1 MHTRLIDKHIG
12 FLSNPIYKKFGSEYT
27 VFWRAIANTIM
38 NKDNSY
44 TIEYKR
50 WDHVVITAQLIIAS
64 VVFVIE
70 ILNNILLYVTRSQ
83 GYGPDTIVQKL
94 LRYLILT
101 TVINFGMLMLSIIV
115 EKKVTDEIKK
125 RYLLM
130 SLTTLICTD
139 VAFSHYQ
146 FAETLAIF
154 VIPIVICILYEDD
167 ALTIFTT
174 CISTL
179 GNLVAICARAVDVGY
194 NKDIGPEAVI
204 ALALPISIMIFAK
217 LITNTLRERRNAVKD
232 AVIRAEKSNAA
243 AEKMALSFKM
253 LETLAGT
260 IDAKDK
266 YTNGHSM
273 RVAIYATRLAE
284 ELGWDQERI
293 EKLRYE
299 ALLHDIGKI
308 GVPDAILNKPSRL
321 TDVEFDLIKSH
332 TVVGA
337 DILKNMVAVPN
348 ATEVARY
355 HHERFDGRGYP
366 SNVSGNSIP
375 INARVVCIA
384 DSFDAMSSDRIY
396 RKALTREVIRDEL
409 INGRGTQFDPEL
421 LDVFLNLYEE
431 HKLDNVIAMVFES
444 ENNAEQKYVM
454 EDIEN
459 VLRKVTEMEEHKN
472 SLYEFDK
479 FYKYMRN
486 IGLRYNRSIEVISIE
501 IVKIDLNNLGDIGED
516 ISDILQIAIRK
527 NIRAV
532 DVYYKYSV
540 SKHMLILL
548 DAGVDNVD
556 IIQQRILFDFNS
568 NILSE
573 GYTLRFSLNESIDSR
588 K

>member
-1 MHTRLIDKHIG
+1 
-12 FLSNPIYKKFGSEYT
+12 
-27 VFWRAIANTIM
+27 M

-50 WDHVVITAQLIIAS
+50 WDNVVITAQLIIAS
-64 VVFVIE
+64 VVCVIE
-70 ILNNILLYVTRSQ
+70 IVNNTLLYVTRSQ

-101 TVINFGMLMLSIIV
+101 TVFNFGMLILSKIV
-115 EKKVTDEIKK
+115 EKKVTDDIKK

-130 SLTTLICTD
+130 TFTTLICTD

-146 FAETLAIF
+146 FAVTLAIF
-154 VIPIVICILYEDD
+154 VIPIVISILYEDGK
-167 ALTIFTT
+167 LTTFTT
-174 CISTL
+174 IISTV
-179 GNLVAICARAVDVGY
+179 GSLVAIFARATDAEY
-194 NKDIGPEAVI
+194 NRDIGPEALI
-204 ALALPISIMIFAK
+204 ALALPLSVMVFAK
-217 LITNTLRERRNAVKD
+217 LITKTLRERRNAVKE

-273 RVAIYATRLAE
+273 RVATYATRLAE

-308 GVPDAILNKPSRL
+308 GVPDAILNKPSKL

-348 ATEVARY
+348 ATEVSRY

-366 SNVSGNSIP
+366 SKISGNAIP
-375 INARVVCIA
+375 INARMVCIA

-396 RKALTREVIRDEL
+396 RKALKREVIIEEL
-409 INGRGTQFDPEL
+409 IKGRGTQFDPEL
-421 LDVFLNLYEE
+421 LDVFLKLYEE
-431 HKLDNVIAMVFES
+431 HKLDNEIAMVFDT
-444 ENNAEQKYVM
+444 ENSTEQKYVM

-459 VLRKVTEMEEHKN
+459 VLRKVTEMEEQKS

-486 IGLRYNRSIEVISIE
+486 IGLRYNRSIEVISVE
-501 IVKIDLNNLGDIGED
+501 IAKTASEDSGDIDNE

-532 DVYYKYSV
+532 DVYYKYSA

-548 DAGVDNVD
+548 DAGIDNIDV
-556 IIQQRILFDFNS
+556 IQQRILFDFNS

-573 GYTLRFSLNESIDSR
+573 GYTLQFSLNESIES
-588 K
+588 KK

>member
-1 MHTRLIDKHIG
+1 
-12 FLSNPIYKKFGSEYT
+12 
-27 VFWRAIANTIM
+27 M

-50 WDHVVITAQLIIAS
+50 WDNVVITAQLIIAS
-64 VVFVIE
+64 VVCVIE
-70 ILNNILLYVTRSQ
+70 IANNTLLYVTRSQ
-83 GYGPDTIVQKL
+83 GYGPDTILQKL

-101 TVINFGMLMLSIIV
+101 TVINFGMVILSKIV
-115 EKKVTDEIKK
+115 EKKVTDDIKK

-130 SLTTLICTD
+130 TFTTLICTD

-146 FAETLAIF
+146 FAVTLAIF
-154 VIPIVICILYEDD
+154 VIPIVISILYEDGK
-167 ALTIFTT
+167 LTTFTT
-174 CISTL
+174 IISTV
-179 GNLVAICARAVDVGY
+179 GSLVAIFARAIDVEY
-194 NKDIGPEAVI
+194 NKDIGPEAII
-204 ALALPISIMIFAK
+204 ALSLPLSVMVFAK
-217 LITNTLRERRNAVKD
+217 LITKTLRERRNAVKE

-273 RVAIYATRLAE
+273 RVATYATRLAE

-308 GVPDAILNKPSRL
+308 GVPDAILNKPSKL

-366 SNVSGNSIP
+366 SKISGNAIP
-375 INARVVCIA
+375 INARMVCIA

-396 RKALTREVIRDEL
+396 RKALKREVIIEEL
-409 INGRGTQFDPEL
+409 VKGRGTQFDPEL
-421 LDVFLNLYEE
+421 LDVFLKLYEE
-431 HKLDNVIAMVFES
+431 HKLDNEIAMVFDT
-444 ENNAEQKYVM
+444 ENSTEQKYVM

-459 VLRKVTEMEEHKN
+459 VLRKVTEMEEQKS

-486 IGLRYNRSIEVISIE
+486 IGLRYNRSIEVISVE
-501 IVKIDLNNLGDIGED
+501 IAKTVSEDSGDIDNE

-532 DVYYKYSV
+532 DVYYKYSA

-548 DAGVDNVD
+548 DAGIDNIDV
-556 IIQQRILFDFNS
+556 IQQRILFDFNS

-573 GYTLRFSLNESIDSR
+573 DYTLQFSLNESIES
-588 K
+588 KK

>member
-1 MHTRLIDKHIG
+1 MNNDK
-12 FLSNPIYKKFGSEYT
+12 
-27 VFWRAIANTIM
+27 
-38 NKDNSY
+38 SY
-44 TIEYKR
+44 TIEYER
-50 WDHVVITAQLIIAS
+50 WDQVVITAQLIIAS
-64 VVFVIE
+64 VVCVIE
-70 ILNNILLYVTRSQ
+70 ILNNTLLYVTRSQ
-83 GYGPDTIVQKL
+83 GYGPDTIVEKL
-94 LRYLILT
+94 LRYLVVT
-101 TVINFGMLMLSIIV
+101 TVFNFGMVILSKIV
-115 EKKVTDEIKK
+115 EKRFDDDIEK

-130 SLTTLICTD
+130 FLTTLICTD

-146 FAETLAIF
+146 FAVTLAIF
-154 VIPIVICILYEDD
+154 VIPIVISILYEDGQ
-167 ALTIFTT
+167 LTTFTT
-174 CISTL
+174 IISTV
-179 GNLVAICARAVDVGY
+179 GDLVAILARAMDPEY

-204 ALALPISIMIFAK
+204 ALALPISVMVFAR
-217 LITNTLRERRNAVKD
+217 LITKTLFERRNAVKE

-284 ELGWDQERI
+284 ELGWEQERI

-308 GVPDAILNKPSRL
+308 GVPDAILNKPSKL

-366 SNVSGNSIP
+366 SNISGSAIP
-375 INARVVCIA
+375 MNARIVCIA

-396 RKALTREVIRDEL
+396 RKALTREVIREEL
-409 INGRGTQFDPEL
+409 IKGRGTQFDPEL
-421 LDVFLNLYEE
+421 LDVFLGLFEG
-431 HKLDNVIAMVFES
+431 HKLDNVIAMVFEP
-444 ENNAEQKYVM
+444 EHNNEQKYVM

-459 VLRKVTEMEEHKN
+459 VIRKVTEMEEHKN

-501 IVKIDLNNLGDIGED
+501 IVKEDSTVSHDIDDE
-516 ISDILQIAIRK
+516 ISDVLQIAIRK

-548 DAGVDNVD
+548 DAGIDNID

-573 GYTLRFSLNESIDSR
+573 GFTLHFSLNESIESN

>member
-1 MHTRLIDKHIG
+1 MEKDK
-12 FLSNPIYKKFGSEYT
+12 
-27 VFWRAIANTIM
+27 
-38 NKDNSY
+38 SY

-50 WDHVVITAQLIIAS
+50 WDSVVIRAQLIIAS
-64 VVFVIE
+64 VVCVIE
-70 ILNNILLYVTRSQ
+70 ILNNTLLYVTRSQ

-101 TVINFGMLMLSIIV
+101 TVFNFGMLILSVIV
-115 EKKVTDEIKK
+115 EKKVKDDFNK

-130 SLTTLICTD
+130 ILTTLMCTD

-146 FAETLAIF
+146 FAVTLAIF
-154 VIPIVICILYEDD
+154 VIPIVISILYEDVS
-167 ALTIFTT
+167 LTVFTT
-174 CISTL
+174 VISTI
-179 GNLVAICARAVDVGY
+179 GNLVAIIARAKDAGY

-204 ALALPISIMIFAK
+204 ALALPISVMFFARMI
-217 LITNTLRERRNAVKD
+217 TRTLRERREAVKE
-232 AVIRAEKSNAA
+232 AVIRAEKSNAT

-273 RVAIYATRLAE
+273 RVAIYSTRLAE
-284 ELGWDQERI
+284 ELGWDEERI

-308 GVPDAILNKPSRL
+308 GVPDAILNKPSKL

-337 DILKNMVAVPN
+337 EILKNMVAVPN
-348 ATEVARY
+348 AAEVARY

-366 SNVSGNSIP
+366 SNISGSAIP
-375 INARVVCIA
+375 INARIVCIA

-396 RKALTREVIRDEL
+396 RKALKREVIIDEL
-409 INGRGTQFDPEL
+409 VKGRGTQFDPEL
-421 LDVFLNLYEE
+421 LDVFLNLYEN
-431 HKLDNVIAMVFES
+431 HKLDNEIAMVFEP
-444 ENNAEQKYVM
+444 ENNTEQKYVM
-454 EDIEN
+454 EDIET
-459 VLRKVTEMEEHKN
+459 VLRKVTEMEEQKN

-486 IGLRYNRSIEVISIE
+486 IGLRYNRSIEVVSIE
-501 IVKIDLNNLGDIGED
+501 IVKDSSECNVDIDEE

-548 DAGVDNVD
+548 DAGIDNIG

-573 GYTLRFSLNESIDSR
+573 GYTLKFLLNESIES
-588 K
+588 KK

>member
-1 MHTRLIDKHIG
+1 MNSDK
-12 FLSNPIYKKFGSEYT
+12 
-27 VFWRAIANTIM
+27 
-38 NKDNSY
+38 SY

-50 WDHVVITAQLIIAS
+50 WDNVVITAQLIIAS
-64 VVFVIE
+64 VVCVIE
-70 ILNNILLYVTRSQ
+70 ILNNTLLYVTRSQ

-94 LRYLILT
+94 LRYLVLT
-101 TVINFGMLMLSIIV
+101 TVFNFGMLILSKIV
-115 EKKVTDEIKK
+115 EKKVTDDITK

-130 SLTTLICTD
+130 LLTTLICTD

-146 FAETLAIF
+146 FAVTLAIF
-154 VIPIVICILYEDD
+154 VIPIVISILYEDGK
-167 ALTIFTT
+167 LTVFTT
-174 CISTL
+174 VISTV
-179 GNLVAICARAVDVGY
+179 GNLVAIYARAVDAEY

-204 ALALPISIMIFAK
+204 ALSLPISILVFAR
-217 LITNTLRERRNAVKD
+217 LITKTLRERRNAVKE

-273 RVAIYATRLAE
+273 RVATYATRLAE

-308 GVPDAILNKPSRL
+308 GVPDAILNKPSKL

-375 INARVVCIA
+375 INARIVCIA

-396 RKALTREVIRDEL
+396 RKALKREIILDEL
-409 INGRGTQFDPEL
+409 IKGKGTQFDPEL
-421 LDVFLNLYEE
+421 LDVFLKLYEE
-431 HKLDNVIAMVFES
+431 HKLDNVITMAFES
-444 ENNAEQKYVM
+444 ENNTEQKYVM
-454 EDIEN
+454 DDIES
-459 VLRKVTEMEEHKN
+459 VLRKVTEMEEQKN
-472 SLYEFDK
+472 SFYEFDK

-501 IVKIDLNNLGDIGED
+501 IIKADSGNSFDICEE

-532 DVYYKYSV
+532 DVYYQYST

-548 DAGVDNVD
+548 DAGIDNID

-573 GYTLRFSLNESIDSR
+573 GYALQFSLNESIES
-588 K
+588 KK

>member
-1 MHTRLIDKHIG
+1 
-12 FLSNPIYKKFGSEYT
+12 
-27 VFWRAIANTIM
+27 M
-38 NKDNSY
+38 NKEKSY

-50 WDHVVITAQLIIAS
+50 WDNVVITAQLIIAS
-64 VVFVIE
+64 VVCVIE

-83 GYGPDTIVQKL
+83 GYAPDTIVSKL
-94 LRYLILT
+94 IRYLFITSL
-101 TVINFGMLMLSIIV
+101 INFGMLILSIIA
-115 EKKVTDEIKK
+115 EKKVEDDNKK

-130 SLTTLICTD
+130 FLTTLICTD

-146 FAETLAIF
+146 FAVTLAIF
-154 VIPIVICILYEDD
+154 VIPVVISILYEDGN
-167 ALTIFTT
+167 LTTFTT
-174 CISTL
+174 VISTA
-179 GNLVAICARAVDVGY
+179 GNIVAIIARASDAEY

-204 ALALPISIMIFAK
+204 ALALPISVMVFAK
-217 LITNTLRERRNAVKD
+217 LITRTLRERRDALKE

-284 ELGWDQERI
+284 KLGWDQERI
-293 EKLRYE
+293 ERLRYE

-308 GVPDAILNKPSRL
+308 GVPDAILNKPARL

-348 ATEVARY
+348 AAEVARY
-355 HHERFDGRGYP
+355 HHERYDGKGYP
-366 SNVSGNSIP
+366 SNISGSEIP
-375 INARVVCIA
+375 VNARIVCIA

-396 RKALTREVIRDEL
+396 RKALKREVIREEL

-421 LDVFLNLYEE
+421 LDAFLELYDE
-431 HKLDNVIAMVFES
+431 HKLDNVVVMVFETEKTS
-444 ENNAEQKYVM
+444 EQRYVLD
-454 EDIEN
+454 DIET
-459 VLRKVTEMEEHKN
+459 VIRKVTEMEEQKN

-501 IVKIDLNNLGDIGED
+501 IEKADSESIHDIDEE
-516 ISDILQIAIRK
+516 ISDILQVAIRK

-532 DVYYKYSV
+532 DVYYKYSA

-548 DAGVDNVD
+548 DAGVDNIDV
-556 IIQQRILFDFNS
+556 IQQRILFDFNS
-568 NILSE
+568 NLLSE
-573 GYTLRFSLNESIDSR
+573 GYVLKFSLNESIES
-588 K
+588 KK

>member
-1 MHTRLIDKHIG
+1 
-12 FLSNPIYKKFGSEYT
+12 
-27 VFWRAIANTIM
+27 M

-50 WDHVVITAQLIIAS
+50 WDNVVITAQLIIAS
-64 VVFVIE
+64 VVCVIE
-70 ILNNILLYVTRSQ
+70 IANNTLLYVTRSQ

-101 TVINFGMLMLSIIV
+101 TVFNFGMLILSKIV
-115 EKKVTDEIKK
+115 EKKVTDDNKK

-130 SLTTLICTD
+130 TFTTLICTD

-146 FAETLAIF
+146 FAVTLAIF
-154 VIPIVICILYEDD
+154 VIPIVISILYEDGK
-167 ALTIFTT
+167 LTTFTT
-174 CISTL
+174 IISTV
-179 GNLVAICARAVDVGY
+179 GSLVAIFARATDAEY
-194 NKDIGPEAVI
+194 NKDIGPEALI
-204 ALALPISIMIFAK
+204 ALALPLSVMVFAK
-217 LITNTLRERRNAVKD
+217 LITKTLRERRNAVKE

-273 RVAIYATRLAE
+273 RVATYATRLAE

-308 GVPDAILNKPSRL
+308 GVPDAILNKPSKL

-366 SNVSGNSIP
+366 SKISGNAIP
-375 INARVVCIA
+375 INARMVCIA

-396 RKALTREVIRDEL
+396 RKALKREVIIEEL
-409 INGRGTQFDPEL
+409 VKGRGTQFDPEL
-421 LDVFLNLYEE
+421 LDVFLKLYEE
-431 HKLDNVIAMVFES
+431 HKLDNEIAMVFDT
-444 ENNAEQKYVM
+444 ENSTEQKYVM

-459 VLRKVTEMEEHKN
+459 VLRKVTEMEEQKS

-486 IGLRYNRSIEVISIE
+486 IGLRYNRSIEVISVE
-501 IVKIDLNNLGDIGED
+501 IAKIASEDSGDIDNE

-532 DVYYKYSV
+532 DVYYKYSA

-548 DAGVDNVD
+548 DAGIDNIDV
-556 IIQQRILFDFNS
+556 IQQRILFDFNS

-573 GYTLRFSLNESIDSR
+573 GYTLQFSLNESIES
-588 K
+588 KK

>member
-1 MHTRLIDKHIG
+1 MDKD
-12 FLSNPIYKKFGSEYT
+12 K
-27 VFWRAIANTIM
+27 
-38 NKDNSY
+38 SY
-44 TIEYKR
+44 AIEYKR
-50 WDHVVITAQLIIAS
+50 WDQVVITAQLIIAS
-64 VVFVIE
+64 VVCVIE
-70 ILNNILLYVTRSQ
+70 ILNNTLLYVTRSQ
-83 GYGPDTIVQKL
+83 GYGPDTIVEKL
-94 LRYLILT
+94 IRYLLIT
-101 TVINFGMLMLSIIV
+101 TVFNFGMLVISIII
-115 EKKVTDEIKK
+115 EKKVSDEIKK

-130 SLTTLICTD
+130 LLTTLICTD

-146 FAETLAIF
+146 FAVTLAIF
-154 VIPIVICILYEDD
+154 VIPIVISILYEDGE
-167 ALTIFTT
+167 LTTFTT
-174 CISTL
+174 VISTV
-179 GNLVAICARAVDVGY
+179 GNLMAIFARAADAEY

-204 ALALPISIMIFAK
+204 ALSLPISVMVFAR
-217 LITNTLRERRNAVKD
+217 LIIKTLYERRNAVKD
-232 AVIRAEKSNAA
+232 AVIRAEKLNAA
-243 AEKMALSFKM
+243 AEKMSLSFKM

-273 RVAIYATRLAE
+273 RVAIYATKLAE
-284 ELGWDQERI
+284 ELGWDKERI

-308 GVPDAILNKPSRL
+308 GVPDAILNKPSKL

-375 INARVVCIA
+375 VNARIVCIA

-396 RKALTREVIRDEL
+396 RKALSRETIREEL
-409 INGRGTQFDPEL
+409 IKGRGTQFDPEF
-421 LDVFLNLYEE
+421 LDVFLKLLEG
-431 HKLDNVIAMVFES
+431 HKLDNVIAMVFET
-444 ENNAEQKYVM
+444 EKNAEQKYVM
-454 EDIEN
+454 DDIET

-472 SLYEFDK
+472 SFYEFDK

-486 IGLRYNRSIEVISIE
+486 IGLRYNHSIEVISIDIEKADSKSSYSIDEE
-501 IVKIDLNNLGDIGED
+501 IADM
-516 ISDILQIAIRK
+516 LQIAIRK

-540 SKHMLILL
+540 SRHMLILL
-548 DAGVDNVD
+548 DAGVDNID

-573 GYTLRFSLNESIDSR
+573 DYILKFSLNESIES
-588 K
+588 KK

>member
-1 MHTRLIDKHIG
+1 
-12 FLSNPIYKKFGSEYT
+12 
-27 VFWRAIANTIM
+27 M
-38 NKDNSY
+38 NKEKSY
-44 TIEYKR
+44 AIEYKR
-50 WDHVVITAQLIIAS
+50 WDNVVITAQLIIAS
-64 VVFVIE
+64 VVCVIE

-83 GYGPDTIVQKL
+83 GYAPDTIVSKL
-94 LRYLILT
+94 IRYLFITSL
-101 TVINFGMLMLSIIV
+101 INFGMLILSIIA
-115 EKKVTDEIKK
+115 EKKVEDDNKK

-130 SLTTLICTD
+130 FLTTLICTD

-146 FAETLAIF
+146 FAVTLAIF
-154 VIPIVICILYEDD
+154 VIPVVISILYEDGN
-167 ALTIFTT
+167 LTTFTT
-174 CISTL
+174 VISTA
-179 GNLVAICARAVDVGY
+179 GNIVAIIARASDAEY

-204 ALALPISIMIFAK
+204 ALALPISVMVFAK
-217 LITNTLRERRNAVKD
+217 LITRTLRERRDALKE

-284 ELGWDQERI
+284 KLGWDQERI
-293 EKLRYE
+293 ERLRYE

-308 GVPDAILNKPSRL
+308 GVPDAILNKPARL

-348 ATEVARY
+348 AAEVARY
-355 HHERFDGRGYP
+355 HHERYDGKGYP
-366 SNVSGNSIP
+366 SNISGSEIP
-375 INARVVCIA
+375 VNARIVCIA

-396 RKALTREVIRDEL
+396 RKALKREVIREEL

-421 LDVFLNLYEE
+421 LDAFLELYDE
-431 HKLDNVIAMVFES
+431 HKLDNVVVMVFETEKTS
-444 ENNAEQKYVM
+444 EQRYVLD
-454 EDIEN
+454 DIET
-459 VLRKVTEMEEHKN
+459 VIRKVTEMEEQKN

-501 IVKIDLNNLGDIGED
+501 IEKADSESIHDIDEE
-516 ISDILQIAIRK
+516 ISDILQVAIRK

-532 DVYYKYSV
+532 DVYYKYSA

-548 DAGVDNVD
+548 DAGVDNIDV
-556 IIQQRILFDFNS
+556 IQQRILFDFNS
-568 NILSE
+568 NLLSE
-573 GYTLRFSLNESIDSR
+573 GYVLKFSLNESIES
-588 K
+588 KK

>member
-1 MHTRLIDKHIG
+1 
-12 FLSNPIYKKFGSEYT
+12 
-27 VFWRAIANTIM
+27 M

-50 WDHVVITAQLIIAS
+50 WDNVVITAQLIIAS
-64 VVFVIE
+64 VVCVIE
-70 ILNNILLYVTRSQ
+70 IANNTLLYVTRSQ

-101 TVINFGMLMLSIIV
+101 TVFNFGMLILSKIV
-115 EKKVTDEIKK
+115 EKKVTDDIKK

-130 SLTTLICTD
+130 TFTTLICTD

-146 FAETLAIF
+146 FAVTLAIF
-154 VIPIVICILYEDD
+154 VIPIVISILYEDGK
-167 ALTIFTT
+167 LTTFTT
-174 CISTL
+174 IISTV
-179 GNLVAICARAVDVGY
+179 GSLVAIFARATDAEY
-194 NKDIGPEAVI
+194 NKDIGPEALI
-204 ALALPISIMIFAK
+204 ALALPLSVMVFAK
-217 LITNTLRERRNAVKD
+217 LITKTLRERRNAVKE

-273 RVAIYATRLAE
+273 RVATYATRLAE

-308 GVPDAILNKPSRL
+308 GVPDAILNKPSKL

-366 SNVSGNSIP
+366 SKISGNAIP
-375 INARVVCIA
+375 INARMVCIA

-396 RKALTREVIRDEL
+396 RKALKREVIIEEL
-409 INGRGTQFDPEL
+409 VKGRGTQFDPEL
-421 LDVFLNLYEE
+421 LDVFLKLYEE
-431 HKLDNVIAMVFES
+431 HKLDNEIAMVFDT
-444 ENNAEQKYVM
+444 ENSTEQKYVM

-459 VLRKVTEMEEHKN
+459 VLRKVTEMEEQKS

-486 IGLRYNRSIEVISIE
+486 IGLRYNRSIEVISVE
-501 IVKIDLNNLGDIGED
+501 IAKTVSEDSGDIDNE

-532 DVYYKYSV
+532 DVYYKYSA

-548 DAGVDNVD
+548 DAGIDNIDV
-556 IIQQRILFDFNS
+556 IQQRILFDFNS

-573 GYTLRFSLNESIDSR
+573 GYTLQFSLNESIES
-588 K
+588 KK

>member
-1 MHTRLIDKHIG
+1 MDKD
-12 FLSNPIYKKFGSEYT
+12 K
-27 VFWRAIANTIM
+27 
-38 NKDNSY
+38 SY

-50 WDHVVITAQLIIAS
+50 WDQVVITAQLIIAS
-64 VVFVIE
+64 VVCVIE
-70 ILNNILLYVTRSQ
+70 ILNNTLLYVTRSQ

-101 TVINFGMLMLSIIV
+101 TVFNFGMLIISKIV
-115 EKKVTDEIKK
+115 EKKVTDDITK

-130 SLTTLICTD
+130 LLTTLICTD

-146 FAETLAIF
+146 FAVTLAIF
-154 VIPIVICILYEDD
+154 VIPIVISILYEDGK
-167 ALTIFTT
+167 LTVFTAI
-174 CISTL
+174 ISTV
-179 GNLVAICARAVDVGY
+179 GNLVAIFARATDAGY

-204 ALALPISIMIFAK
+204 ALALPISVMVFAR
-217 LITNTLRERRNAVKD
+217 LITRTLRERRNAVKE

-266 YTNGHSM
+266 YTNGHSL
-273 RVAIYATRLAE
+273 RVALYATRLAQ
-284 ELGWDQERI
+284 ELGWDEKRI

-308 GVPDAILNKPSRL
+308 GVPDAILNKPSKL
-321 TDVEFDLIKSH
+321 TDMEFDLIKSH

-348 ATEVARY
+348 ASEVARY

-366 SNVSGNSIP
+366 AGISGNEIP
-375 INARVVCIA
+375 INARIVCIA

-396 RKALTREVIRDEL
+396 RKALKREIITEEL
-409 INGRGTQFDPEL
+409 IKGRGTQFDTEL
-421 LDVFLNLYEE
+421 LDIFLNLYEE
-431 HKLDNVIAMVFES
+431 HKLDNEIAMVFEP
-444 ENNAEQKYVM
+444 ENSTEQRYVL

-459 VLRKVTEMEEHKN
+459 VLRKVTEMEEQKS

-501 IVKIDLNNLGDIGED
+501 IVQADTGFSCDIDEE

-532 DVYYKYSV
+532 DVYYKYSA

-548 DAGVDNVD
+548 DAGIDNID

-573 GYTLRFSLNESIDSR
+573 GYTLKFLLNESIES
-588 K
+588 KK

>member
-1 MHTRLIDKHIG
+1 M
-12 FLSNPIYKKFGSEYT
+12 
-27 VFWRAIANTIM
+27 
-38 NKDNSY
+38 
-44 TIEYKR
+44 
-50 WDHVVITAQLIIAS
+50 
-64 VVFVIE
+64 
-70 ILNNILLYVTRSQ
+70 
-83 GYGPDTIVQKL
+83 
-94 LRYLILT
+94 
-101 TVINFGMLMLSIIV
+101 
-115 EKKVTDEIKK
+115 
-125 RYLLM
+125 
-130 SLTTLICTD
+130 
-139 VAFSHYQ
+139 AFSHYQ
-146 FAETLAIF
+146 FSVTLAIF
-154 VIPIVICILYEDD
+154 VIPIVISILYEDGS
-167 ALTIFTT
+167 LIFFTAF
-174 CISTL
+174 ISTI
-179 GNLVAICARAVDVGY
+179 GNLVAIIARATDAEY
-194 NKDIGPEAVI
+194 NKDIGPEAII
-204 ALALPISIMIFAK
+204 ALAFPISVMAFAS
-217 LITNTLRERRNAVKD
+217 LITRTLRERRNAVKE
-232 AVIRAEKSNAA
+232 AVIRAEKSNAT

-284 ELGWDQERI
+284 ELGWDEERI

-308 GVPDAILNKPSRL
+308 GVPDAILNKPSKL

-337 DILKNMVAVPN
+337 EILKNMVAVPN

-355 HHERFDGRGYP
+355 HHERFDGKGYP
-366 SNVSGNSIP
+366 SNISGSSIP

-396 RKALTREVIRDEL
+396 RKALKREL
-409 INGRGTQFDPEL
+409 IIEELIKGRGTQFDPEL
-421 LDVFLNLYEE
+421 LDVFLSLYKE
-431 HKLDNVIAMVFES
+431 HKLDNVIAAVFETDDL
-444 ENNAEQKYVM
+444 NEQKYVM
-454 EDIEN
+454 EDIET
-459 VLRKVTEMEEHKN
+459 VLRKVTEMEEQKN

-486 IGLRYNRSIEVISIE
+486 IGLRYNRSIEVISIDILKAASE
-501 IVKIDLNNLGDIGED
+501 DSNNIDEE

-532 DVYYKYSV
+532 DVYYKYSA

-548 DAGVDNVD
+548 DAGIDNIDV
-556 IIQQRILFDFNS
+556 IQQRILFDFNS

-573 GYTLRFSLNESIDSR
+573 GYTLQFSLNESIESE

>member
-1 MHTRLIDKHIG
+1 MDKD
-12 FLSNPIYKKFGSEYT
+12 K
-27 VFWRAIANTIM
+27 
-38 NKDNSY
+38 SY
-44 TIEYKR
+44 TIEYAR
-50 WDHVVITAQLIIAS
+50 WDNVVITAQLIIAS
-64 VVFVIE
+64 LVCVIE
-70 ILNNILLYVTRSQ
+70 ILNNTLLYVTRSQ

-101 TVINFGMLMLSIIV
+101 TVFNFGMLILSKII
-115 EKKVTDEIKK
+115 EKKVVDDILK

-130 SLTTLICTD
+130 FFTTLICTD

-146 FAETLAIF
+146 FAVTLAIF
-154 VIPIVICILYEDD
+154 VIPVVISILYEDGK
-167 ALTIFTT
+167 LTIFTT
-174 CISTL
+174 IISTV
-179 GNLVAICARAVDVGY
+179 GDLVAIYARAIDTEY

-204 ALALPISIMIFAK
+204 ALALPVSVMVFAM
-217 LITNTLRERRNAVKD
+217 LITKTLRERRDAVKE

-273 RVAIYATRLAE
+273 RVAIYATKLAE
-284 ELGWDQERI
+284 ELGWDKERI

-308 GVPDAILNKPSRL
+308 GVPDAILNKPSKL
-321 TDVEFDLIKSH
+321 TDMEFDLIKSH

-355 HHERFDGRGYP
+355 HHERFDGKGYP
-366 SNVSGNSIP
+366 SNVSGNAIP
-375 INARVVCIA
+375 INARIVCIA

-396 RKALTREVIRDEL
+396 RKALKRDVIREEL
-409 INGRGTQFDPEL
+409 INGKGTQFDPEL
-421 LDVFLNLYEE
+421 LDVFLNLLEG
-431 HKLDNVIAMVFES
+431 HKLDNVIAMVFEPV
-444 ENNAEQKYVM
+444 NNTEQKYVM
-454 EDIEN
+454 DDIES
-459 VLRKVTEMEEHKN
+459 VIRKVNEMENHKN
-472 SLYEFDK
+472 TLYEFDK

-486 IGLRYNRSIEVISIE
+486 IGLRYNRSIEVLSVE
-501 IVKIDLNNLGDIGED
+501 INKTGSETPFDIDEE

-532 DVYYKYSV
+532 DVYYKYSA

-548 DAGVDNVD
+548 DAGVDNID

-573 GYTLRFSLNESIDSR
+573 GYTLQFSLNESIDSKR
-588 K
+588 

>member
-1 MHTRLIDKHIG
+1 MDKD
-12 FLSNPIYKKFGSEYT
+12 K
-27 VFWRAIANTIM
+27 
-38 NKDNSY
+38 SY
-44 TIEYKR
+44 TTEYKR
-50 WDHVVITAQLIIAS
+50 WDQVVITAQLIIAS
-64 VVFVIE
+64 VVCVIE
-70 ILNNILLYVTRSQ
+70 ILNNTLLYVTRSQ
-83 GYGPDTIVQKL
+83 GYGPDTLVQKL

-101 TVINFGMLMLSIIV
+101 TVFNFGMIIISIIV
-115 EKKVTDEIKK
+115 EKKVTDDNNK
-125 RYLLM
+125 RFILM

-146 FAETLAIF
+146 FAVTLAIF
-154 VIPIVICILYEDD
+154 VIPIVISILYEDRD
-167 ALTIFTT
+167 LTIFTT
-174 CISTL
+174 IICTI
-179 GNLVAICARAVDVGY
+179 GNLVAIFARAMDAEY

-204 ALALPISIMIFAK
+204 ALALPISVMVFAK
-217 LITNTLRERRNAVKD
+217 LITKTLRERRNEVKE

-243 AEKMALSFKM
+243 AEKLTLSFKM

-273 RVAIYATRLAE
+273 RVAIYATRIAE
-284 ELGWDQERI
+284 ELGWDKDRI

-308 GVPDAILNKPSRL
+308 GVPDAILNKPTKL

-355 HHERFDGRGYP
+355 HHERFDGKGYP
-366 SNVSGNSIP
+366 SNISGSAIP
-375 INARVVCIA
+375 INARIVCIA

-396 RKALTREVIRDEL
+396 RNALKREVIREEL
-409 INGRGTQFDPEL
+409 IKGRGTQFDPEL
-421 LDVFLNLYEE
+421 LDVFLNLFDEN
-431 HKLDNVIAMVFES
+431 KLDNVVATVFET
-444 ENNAEQKYVM
+444 ENTSEQKYVL

-459 VLRKVTEMEEHKN
+459 VLRKVTEMEEHK
-472 SLYEFDK
+472 STLYEFDK

-486 IGLRYNRSIEVISIE
+486 IGLRYNRSIEVLSIE
-501 IVKIDLNNLGDIGED
+501 IINSSAEDTGNIDEE
-516 ISDILQIAIRK
+516 ISDMLQVAIRK

-532 DVYYKYSV
+532 DVYYKYSEE
-540 SKHMLILL
+540 KHMLILL
-548 DAGVDNVD
+548 DAGIDNID

-568 NILSE
+568 NISSE
-573 GYTLRFSLNESIDSR
+573 GYTLQFSLNESIES
-588 K
+588 KK

>member
-1 MHTRLIDKHIG
+1 
-12 FLSNPIYKKFGSEYT
+12 
-27 VFWRAIANTIM
+27 M

-50 WDHVVITAQLIIAS
+50 WDNVVITAQLIIAS
-64 VVFVIE
+64 VVCVIE
-70 ILNNILLYVTRSQ
+70 IVNNTLLYVTRSQ

-101 TVINFGMLMLSIIV
+101 TVFNFGMLILSKIV
-115 EKKVTDEIKK
+115 EKKVTDDIKK

-130 SLTTLICTD
+130 TFTTLICTD

-146 FAETLAIF
+146 FAVTLAIF
-154 VIPIVICILYEDD
+154 VIPIVISILYEDGK
-167 ALTIFTT
+167 LTTFTT
-174 CISTL
+174 IISTV
-179 GNLVAICARAVDVGY
+179 GSLVAIFARATDAEY
-194 NKDIGPEAVI
+194 NKDIGPEALI
-204 ALALPISIMIFAK
+204 ALALPLSVMVFAK
-217 LITNTLRERRNAVKD
+217 LITKTLRERRNAVKE

-273 RVAIYATRLAE
+273 RVATYATRLAE

-308 GVPDAILNKPSRL
+308 GVPDAILNKPSKL

-348 ATEVARY
+348 ATEVSRY

-366 SNVSGNSIP
+366 SKISGNAIP
-375 INARVVCIA
+375 INARMVCIA

-396 RKALTREVIRDEL
+396 RKALKREVIIEEL
-409 INGRGTQFDPEL
+409 VKGRGTQFDPEL
-421 LDVFLNLYEE
+421 LDVFLKLYEE
-431 HKLDNVIAMVFES
+431 HKLDNEIAMVFDT
-444 ENNAEQKYVM
+444 ENSTEQKYVM

-459 VLRKVTEMEEHKN
+459 VLRKVTEMEEQKS

-486 IGLRYNRSIEVISIE
+486 IGLRYNRSIEVISVE
-501 IVKIDLNNLGDIGED
+501 IAKTASEDSGDIDNE

-532 DVYYKYSV
+532 DVYYKYSA

-548 DAGVDNVD
+548 DAGIDNIDV
-556 IIQQRILFDFNS
+556 IQQRILFDFNS

-573 GYTLRFSLNESIDSR
+573 GYTLQFSLNESIES
-588 K
+588 KK

>member
-1 MHTRLIDKHIG
+1 
-12 FLSNPIYKKFGSEYT
+12 
-27 VFWRAIANTIM
+27 M
-38 NKDNSY
+38 NKEKSY
-44 TIEYKR
+44 AIEYKR
-50 WDHVVITAQLIIAS
+50 WDNVVITAQLIIAS
-64 VVFVIE
+64 VVCVIE
-70 ILNNILLYVTRSQ
+70 ILNNTLLYVTRSQ
-83 GYGPDTIVQKL
+83 GYTPDTIVSKL
-94 LRYLILT
+94 IRYLFITSL
-101 TVINFGMLMLSIIV
+101 INFGMLILSIIA
-115 EKKVTDEIKK
+115 EKKVEDDNKK

-130 SLTTLICTD
+130 FLTTLICTD

-146 FAETLAIF
+146 FAVTLAIF
-154 VIPIVICILYEDD
+154 VIPVVISILYEDGN
-167 ALTIFTT
+167 LTTFTT
-174 CISTL
+174 VISTA
-179 GNLVAICARAVDVGY
+179 GSIVAIIARASDAEY

-204 ALALPISIMIFAK
+204 ALALPISVMVFAK
-217 LITNTLRERRNAVKD
+217 LITRTLRERRDALKE

-284 ELGWDQERI
+284 KLGWDQERI
-293 EKLRYE
+293 ERLRYE

-308 GVPDAILNKPSRL
+308 GVPDAILNKPARL

-348 ATEVARY
+348 AAEVARY
-355 HHERFDGRGYP
+355 HHERYDGKGYP
-366 SNVSGNSIP
+366 SNISGSEIP
-375 INARVVCIA
+375 VNARIVCIA

-396 RKALTREVIRDEL
+396 RKALKREVIREEL

-421 LDVFLNLYEE
+421 LDAFLELYDE
-431 HKLDNVIAMVFES
+431 HKLDNVVVMVFETEKTS
-444 ENNAEQKYVM
+444 EQRYVLD
-454 EDIEN
+454 DIET
-459 VLRKVTEMEEHKN
+459 VIRKVTEMEEQKN

-501 IVKIDLNNLGDIGED
+501 IEKADSESIHDIDEE
-516 ISDILQIAIRK
+516 ISDILQVAIRK

-532 DVYYKYSV
+532 DVYYKYSA

-548 DAGVDNVD
+548 DAGVDNIDV
-556 IIQQRILFDFNS
+556 IQQRILFDFNS
-568 NILSE
+568 NLLSE
-573 GYTLRFSLNESIDSR
+573 GYVLRFSLNESIES
-588 K
+588 KK